1 VRRLARPAVLLPLT
15 VLLLFAGGVVYALTT
30 GLDSSAV
37 DDNESMLADVGALP
51 GSREVG
57 RQSETF
63 SGAESLPVPKGVVTT
78 IAYAPPAGSTQN
90 AVVNYYVERLR
101 PAWTARVERSLAGAA
116 GTTEERSFRVTFSRD
131 DRCFVLGTAGMTAG
145 LDRPVY
151 TVSAYERSGDRC

>member
-1 VRRLARPAVLLPLT
+1 MRRLARPAVLLPAA
-15 VLLLFAGGVVYALTT
+15 VILLFAGGIVYALTT
-30 GLDSSAV
+30 GLDASAV
-37 DDNESMLADVGALP
+37 DDNESVLAEVGAFP

-78 IAYAPPAGSTQN
+78 IAYAPPPGAEQN
-90 AVVNYYVERLR
+90 AVVNHYVQRLR

-116 GTTEERSFRVTFSRD
+116 GTTEERSYRVTFSRD
-131 DRCFVLGTAGMTAG
+131 DRCLVLGTAGMTAG

-151 TVSAYERSGDRC
+151 TLSAYKRSGDSC